1 VEKLIKILENI
12 KPGVDFT
19 KEKSLVSDGILTSFD
34 IVTLIANLTEEFDIE
49 ITVRDIVPE
58 NFESIETIKK
68 LVDSKEE

>member
-1 VEKLIKILENI
+1 MEKLIKILENI
-12 KPGVDFT
+12 KPGVDFI

>member
-1 VEKLIKILENI
+1 MEKLIKILENI

-49 ITVRDIVPE
+49 ITVKDIVPE
-58 NFESIETIKK
+58 NFESIEAIKK

>member
-1 VEKLIKILENI
+1 MEKLIKILENI

>member
-1 VEKLIKILENI
+1 MEKLIKILENI

-19 KEKSLVSDGILTSFD
+19 KEKNLVSDGILTSFD
-34 IVTLIANLTEEFDIE
+34 IVTLIANLTAEFDIE

-58 NFESIETIKK
+58 NFESIEAIKK